1 MGDWVLFWKI
11 VLYGALGLFTV
22 MSVWVIIFGYRD
34 IQKMFASLR
43 AGESGTSEDVE

>member
-43 AGESGTSEDVE
+43 EQKDAPEE